1 MEPKFDFGHYI
12 DRKHWKQKDAVAALG
27 VSTGLV
33 GSWASGTAIPSYDK
47 IVKLIGCGITAQ
59 ELFGEELGNLLI
71 ENSLPVQ
78 PASVLPPEFLKAHPE
93 LMADIMAGLKEKGLV
108 PEEKVK
114 EIVRQEIER
123 LLPNTQPINKF

>member
-71 ENSLPVQ
+71 ENSLPAQ
-78 PASVLPPEFLKAHPE
+78 PAPVPPPEFVEGFREQLLE
-93 LMADIMAGLKEKGLV
+93 DLMKKGFI

-123 LLPNTQPINKF
+123 LLPSAKPINIF